1 METVRTKVV
10 KEGVTSFLVP
20 EAGSWSN
27 QGPGTKTRVGFY
39 NPSMEMNRD
48 ISVLVVQWFV
58 DTMKKPLKILDGL
71 AASGARGVRFAN
83 EVEGDF
89 CVTIND
95 WNKNAAELITKNI
108 EQNKLNNAVARCE
121 DFNHLLCD
129 ERFHYIDIDPF
140 GTPVPYM
147 DAAVKGVVSE
157 GILAVTATDTAT
169 LCGVY
174 PKTCL
179 RRYGAVPLRSWVK
192 HEVGLRI
199 LVGFI
204 CRETA
209 KYDHGINVLLSYTT
223 DHYMRVY
230 VRVSRGAK
238 KADNSLEQVQRVEA
252 SDFMAHK
259 KNKVTEIGPLWMGK
273 LHNKNM
279 LLKLRDILQ
288 RKACGT
294 RRGIEKL
301 LERMIEE
308 VDLPPFFY
316 TVDSVSSQL
325 KISPPKL
332 VFVLTALNEKGFMAG
347 RTQFDDAAFKTD
359 ASKEEVCRV
368 IKELASYKFRK

>member
-1 METVRTKVV
+1 M

-20 EAGSWSN
+20 ETGSWSN
-27 QGPGTKTRVGFY
+27 RGPGTKIGVGFY

-48 ISVLVVQWFV
+48 MSILVVQWFV

-71 AASGARGVRFAN
+71 AASGARGVRIAN
-83 EVEGDF
+83 EVEGNF

-108 EQNKLNNAVARCE
+108 KRNKLNNAVARCE
-121 DFNHLLCD
+121 DFNRLLCD

-140 GTPVPYM
+140 GTPVPYI

-157 GILAVTATDTAT
+157 GVLAVTATDTAT

-179 RRYGAVPLRSWVK
+179 RRYGAVPLRSWIK

-199 LVGFI
+199 LIGFI
-204 CRETA
+204 CREAA
-209 KYDHGINVLLSYTT
+209 KYDRGIDVLLSYAT

-230 VRVSRGAK
+230 VRVWRGAK
-238 KADNSLEQVQRVEA
+238 KADKSLEHLQRVEA
-252 SDFMAHK
+252 SDFTIHK
-259 KNKVTEIGPLWMGK
+259 KDKVTEIGPLWMGK
-273 LHNKNM
+273 LHNKNVV
-279 LLKLRDILQ
+279 LKLKDILQ
-288 RKACGT
+288 RKTCGT
-294 RRGIEKL
+294 RRGMEKL

-316 TVDSVSSQL
+316 TVDSLSSQL
-325 KISPPKL
+325 KVSPPKL
-332 VFVLTALNEKGFMAG
+332 IFVLTTLNEKGFMAG
-347 RTQFDDAAFKTD
+347 RTQFDDSAFKTD
-359 ASKEEVCRV
+359 ASREEVCRV
-368 IKELASYKFRK
+368 IKELASHKYL